1 MSKVLYVCSFFRNF
15 APYLYNRLMNIVLV
29 HDVVLPVRK
38 YGGTERVVWALGQE
52 LSRMG
57 HHVTFLLRKGSSCNF
72 AKLIEIDPTRS
83 IGSQVPEEADIVHFQ
98 DTAQTTDLKKPFVV
112 TINGNKDA
120 DDIPEN
126 SVFVSR
132 NHAERYGHQTFV
144 YNGLDWDEYGPADL
158 TRERKG
164 FHFLG
169 KAAWRVKNV
178 KGAIRITQHVKGSSL
193 EVLGGYRLNLKMGF
207 RLTLDPHI
215 HFHGMVDNVQK
226 KYYIEQSQGLLFPVL
241 WHEPFGLCLTESL
254 YYGAPVFGTKMGSL
268 PELITPDVGWLGD
281 DEQQIADYLNTHPD
295 FSPQHCHDYA
305 VGQFN
310 ARLMAKEYVKQYEK
324 VLNGERLQ

>member
-305 VGQFN
+305 VEQFN